1 MKKQLLFAVSLCA
14 GFIAS
19 AAADSR
25 VAVYS
30 PGQSQPVVIEGI
42 NTLQQLTLNPKLAGQ
57 TWWPGT
63 VIAEK
68 MATVV
73 QLEQQKQ
80 LLGRLDALLADLR
93 QDNDSDFA
101 GSVQQ
106 VRSQIAAL
114 RVTGRQFV
122 SLDADLIRLQR
133 EANRKLQGDYS
144 LYLLARPTNVHI
156 YGAVAPAGPQPY
168 QVSRSV
174 QDYLETHQ
182 HLDGADKSY
191 ATLILPDGQAR
202 TVPVAYWNRRH
213 NEVAPGSIIYVGFS
227 SWALP
232 SDYQDINEKI
242 VSLLTHRIP
251 D

>member
-1 MKKQLLFAVSLCA
+1 MKKQLLVVVSLYA

-30 PGQSQPVVIEGI
+30 PGQAQPVVMTGI
-42 NTLQQLTLNPKLAGQ
+42 NNLEQLTLNPKLAGQ

-68 MATVV
+68 MATVA

-80 LLGRLDALLADLR
+80 LLARLGALSADLR
-93 QDNDSDFA
+93 QDNDVELA
-101 GSVQQ
+101 NSVDE
-106 VRSQIAAL
+106 VRRQIAAL

-122 SLDADLIRLQR
+122 SLDADVIRVQTG
-133 EANRKLQGDYS
+133 ANRTLQGEYS
-144 LYLLARPTNVHI
+144 LYTLGKPTSVWI
-156 YGAVAPAGPQPY
+156 YGAVRPAGPQPF
-168 QVSRSV
+168 QVSRDV
-174 QDYLETHQ
+174 QDYLQTHQ
-182 HLDGADKSY
+182 RLSGADKSF
-191 ATLILPDGQAR
+191 ASVILPGGQAK
-202 TVPVAYWNRRH
+202 TVPVAYWNQRH

-232 SDYQDINEKI
+232 RAYRDVNDKI
-242 VSLLTHRIP
+242 ISLLTHRIP